1 MAARQPCFGNEPCMD
16 FQQRRIRRWGRSG
29 RVGGIAMNWL
39 KNSLQHLLNPVHMYC
54 RLMDFGM
61 TKSQARRMCAVYE
74 RLIYRSF
81 LGTP

>member
-1 MAARQPCFGNEPCMD
+1 
-16 FQQRRIRRWGRSG
+16 
-29 RVGGIAMNWL
+29 MNWL

-61 TKSQARRMCAVYE
+61 TKTRARRMCAVYE
-74 RLIYRSF
+74 RVFYRSF

>member
-1 MAARQPCFGNEPCMD
+1 
-16 FQQRRIRRWGRSG
+16 
-29 RVGGIAMNWL
+29 MNWL

-61 TKSQARRMCAVYE
+61 TKNRARRMCAVYE

-81 LGTP
+81 MGMP